1 MLRDERADEQDE
13 TVTKALRDDRKNG
26 KKKAN
31 KSKDKDDDDDDE
43 GENDED

>member
-13 TVTKALRDDRKNG
+13 AVTKALRDDRKNG
-26 KKKAN
+26 KKAN

-43 GENDED
+43 GENDEK